1 MTAGIAATRPIAVA
15 NSASAM
21 CGPTASR
28 VAVAFLPLGSSL
40 DSDWTGI
47 GDGKRVPTV
56 EEVAAAWNR
65 IQDLRG
71 AKELGQLN
79 DLMGEMLTAFAAGP
93 RMAAPAAPSVPSA
106 QGVPVSAAGIASV
119 AEVFGKMPQAF
130 RPDKAAGV
138 NVVFQF
144 SVSGEGG
151 GEWSVEIKDGACRVA
166 AGKHLSP
173 ACTLKI
179 AAADF
184 LALMNGKLPAMEA
197 YTSGK
202 LKIDGDIMKSQLI
215 GKLFKM

>member
-1 MTAGIAATRPIAVA
+1 M
-15 NSASAM
+15 
-21 CGPTASR
+21 
-28 VAVAFLPLGSSL
+28 
-40 DSDWTGI
+40 
-47 GDGKRVPTV
+47 
-56 EEVAAAWNR
+56 
-65 IQDLRG
+65 
-71 AKELGQLN
+71 
-79 DLMGEMLTAFAAGP
+79 
-93 RMAAPAAPSVPSA
+93 
-106 QGVPVSAAGIASV
+106 
-119 AEVFGKMPQAF
+119 
-130 RPDKAAGV
+130 

-151 GEWSVEIKDGACRVA
+151 GEWSVEIKDGTCKVA